1 VGRLLPSADLWIL
14 LEPSSEGAQSSG
26 QNVPS
31 TRVSTQIAAYR
42 SFVKMRKRYM
52 ILDASKPLDAVVEDA
67 YVAIIDTLAERA
79 SKKLKSRFK

>member
-1 VGRLLPSADLWIL
+1 
-14 LEPSSEGAQSSG
+14 
-26 QNVPS
+26 
-31 TRVSTQIAAYR
+31 
-42 SFVKMRKRYM
+42 M